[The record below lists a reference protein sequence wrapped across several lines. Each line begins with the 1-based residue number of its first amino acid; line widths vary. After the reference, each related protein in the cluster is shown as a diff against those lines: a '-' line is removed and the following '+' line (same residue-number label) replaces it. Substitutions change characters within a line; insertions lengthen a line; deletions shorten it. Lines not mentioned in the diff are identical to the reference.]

1 MVVRVTVG
9 GMSVT
14 VTPMPPPSLIT
25 LVNEWGTRPR
35 EVAGERGAPY
45 PERGRLDL
53 GIAASHR
60 RGLTDRALARV
71 ADRLHPVFAA
81 TGARE
86 RARLVTEL
94 LAACRVR
101 PVSVTTGARTGRAA
115 WAVDTAE
122 QALTA
127 AAALTL
133 RDHLDRHGA
142 ARLGV
147 CAGRECVDVY
157 IDASPTH
164 DRRFCSVT
172 CQNRARVA
180 AFRRRARTVSR

>member
-1 MVVRVTVG
+1 
-9 GMSVT
+9 
-14 VTPMPPPSLIT
+14 MPPVSLVV

-35 EVAGERGAPY
+35 DVAGEGGAAF
-45 PERGRLDL
+45 PERGELEL
-53 GIAASHR
+53 GIPVSHGR
-60 RGLTDRALARV
+60 KLPDRALVRV
-71 ADRLHPVFAA
+71 ADRLHPVFAVD
-81 TGARE
+81 GARE

-94 LAACRVR
+94 LASTRVR
-101 PVSVTTGARTGRAA
+101 PVSVATGTRTGQAA

-122 QALTA
+122 QALAA

-147 CAGRECVDVY
+147 CAGHDCADVY

-180 AFRRRARTVSR
+180 AFRRRARTVSG

>member
-1 MVVRVTVG
+1 
-9 GMSVT
+9 
-14 VTPMPPPSLIT
+14 MPVSSLVM
-25 LVNEWGTRPR
+25 LVNEWGARPR
-35 EVAGERGAPY
+35 DVAGEGATPY
-45 PERGRLDL
+45 PARDGLDL
-53 GIAASHR
+53 GIPGSQQR
-60 RGLTDRALARV
+60 RLADRALVRV
-71 ADRLHPVFAA
+71 ADRLHAVFAA
-81 TGARE
+81 GAARE

-101 PVSVTTGARTGRAA
+101 PVSLTTGARTARAA

-122 QALTA
+122 QALVA

-142 ARLGV
+142 RRLGV
-147 CAGRECVDVY
+147 CAGRDCADVY